1 MNTQTANS
9 VFNENRRDEDSN
21 NIDGGKSVT
30 LITGE
35 EVVFRNGT
43 KKIKLIMD
51 LPDGVL
57 FTQEFMIGIC
67 TEEPVRR
74 VLLVKETRKPYG
86 EKDGVTVYKLGHDP
100 SMVARLVGAN
110 EELGIT

>member
-1 MNTQTANS
+1 MSEEIANVIS
-9 VFNENRRDEDSN
+9 SENSLDELSN
-21 NIDGGKSVT
+21 YSGGKRVT

-43 KKIKLIMD
+43 RKIKLIMD

-57 FTQEFMIGIC
+57 LTQEFMIGIC

-74 VLLVKETRKPYG
+74 VLLVKETRKADVNKG
-86 EKDGVTVYKLGHDP
+86 EKTVYKKGYDP
-100 SMVARLVGAN
+100 SMVARLVGAA